1 MAWSKE
7 YDWKSYK
14 SKRGFPYSSTRD
26 PLYIKE
32 RRELFL
38 ENGNGWWIKPPETDL
53 YKNINRRKK
62 LAKQIKEKKSN
73 V

>member
-32 RRELFL
+32 R
-38 ENGNGWWIKPPETDL
+38 
-53 YKNINRRKK
+53 
-62 LAKQIKEKKSN
+62 IKEKKSN